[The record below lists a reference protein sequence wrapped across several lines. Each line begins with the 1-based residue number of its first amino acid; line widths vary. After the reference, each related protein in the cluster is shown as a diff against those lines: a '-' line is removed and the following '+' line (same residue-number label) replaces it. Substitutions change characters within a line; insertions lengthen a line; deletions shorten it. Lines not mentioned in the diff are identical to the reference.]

1 MKAGGGPAVTAAA
14 GKRAGPGP
22 SHPHCIPGTQ
32 ASIEGRSKAGLISR
46 FDPSRDCVRHFTDEI
61 TEGQSDEGTS
71 YRSAE
76 ITCDVVRIEIVA
88 TGASAAFGIFEVLP
102 FE

>member
-1 MKAGGGPAVTAAA
+1 
-14 GKRAGPGP
+14 
-22 SHPHCIPGTQ
+22 
-32 ASIEGRSKAGLISR
+32 
-46 FDPSRDCVRHFTDEI
+46 VRHFTDEI